1 MIGNGVALMLA
12 RIGLWVALVVGVFA
26 GPVAAQEPPTEAESA
41 AIALALQRGEALYR
55 HDQAAWHTTDAMLE
69 DVRDPGAKGIRG
81 WVINEVP
88 RGLEAVFYRS
98 VDGGFDAV
106 WSGVYDGKK
115 VRLKTEYTAGS
126 RILTAAEAAKAVA
139 SRLPVNEEM
148 QRCSEKP
155 FNTVVLST
163 GKEDGSLYVYYL
175 VPQES
180 LDTMPFGGHYRYEV
194 KGGEI
199 VGSRK
204 FTNSCITMG
213 NRGPNGGKPVATTIT
228 HSLDPTP
235 TEIHVFAMFAL
246 DLSVAVLAT
255 QSDKVWMIQNTREGP
270 VVGTLARPRK

>member
-1 MIGNGVALMLA
+1 MLA
-12 RIGLWVALVVGVFA
+12 RIGHWVALIAGVFVA
-26 GPVAAQEPPTEAESA
+26 PLAAQEPPTESESA

-69 DVRDPGAKGIRG
+69 DVRNPGAKRVRG
-81 WVINEVP
+81 WIINDVP
-88 RGLEAVFYRS
+88 KGHEAVFYRPI
-98 VDGGFDAV
+98 DGGFEAV

-115 VRLKTEYTAGS
+115 VRQKTEYPAGA
-126 RILTAAEAAKAVA
+126 RILTAAEATKAVA

-148 QRCSEKP
+148 QRCSQKP
-155 FNTVVLST
+155 FNTVVLPT
-163 GKEDGSLYVYYL
+163 GKSDGSLYVYYL

-194 KGGEI
+194 KDGEI

-213 NRGPNGGKPVATTIT
+213 NRGPNDEKPVATTIS

-270 VVGTLARPRK
+270 IIGTLARSNN